1 MSLFNDVT
9 AQWHSL
15 DARLKKLKLYYCLT
29 PDLVPHEYRGDN
41 RSRRGWFGYVFVKM
55 SAILSF
61 DSKIKNNFLRWLLER

>member
-9 AQWHSL
+9 AQWHSW
-15 DARLKKLKLYYCLT
+15 DARLKKPKLYYCLT

-41 RSRRGWFGYVFVKM
+41 RSRRGWFGYVFGNM